1 MPPWLEL
8 ETISLLLEDC
18 FSTELEEVG
27 FSLEELSAV
36 LLDELSAELFAM
48 MLEEL
53 AVMMSEELLFMASVF
68 SSSQVPAIFSEQAK
82 NVIEHAR
89 NKYLNWLI
97 TIPLFWILY
106 LFYPLTEKVV
116 SSGDKPD

>member
-1 MPPWLEL
+1 MPSELEL
-8 ETISLLLEDC
+8 DSGSISLD
-18 FSTELEEVG
+18 
-27 FSLEELSAV
+27 ELSV
-36 LLDELSAELFAM
+36 VPLELSAELFAM

-53 AVMMSEELLFMASVF
+53 AVMMSEELLFIARVF

-89 NKYLNWLI
+89 NKYLNWFI
-97 TIPLFWILY
+97 TILLFLLLY

-116 SSGDKPD
+116 SSGGKPD

>member
-1 MPPWLEL
+1 MPSELEL
-8 ETISLLLEDC
+8 DSGSISLDERRFPLED
-18 FSTELEEVG
+18 SL
-27 FSLEELSAV
+27 FSLDELSV
-36 LLDELSAELFAM
+36 VPLELSAELFAM

-53 AVMMSEELLFMASVF
+53 LSSANVF
-68 SSSQVPAIFSEQAK
+68 SSSHVPVTSEQAK

-97 TIPLFWILY
+97 TIPLFLILY

>member
-1 MPPWLEL
+1 M
-8 ETISLLLEDC
+8 
-18 FSTELEEVG
+18 ELEEMG
-27 FSLEELSAV
+27 FLLEELAAELSFAI
-36 LLDELSAELFAM
+36 LDELSAELFAM

-53 AVMMSEELLFMASVF
+53 LSSANVF
-68 SSSQVPAIFSEQAK
+68 SSSHVPVTSVQAK

-116 SSGDKPD
+116 SSGGKPD

>member
-1 MPPWLEL
+1 MESIHK
-8 ETISLLLEDC
+8 ISLSDDVIVVPL
-18 FSTELEEVG
+18 
-27 FSLEELSAV
+27 
-36 LLDELSAELFAM
+36 ELSAELSAT
-48 MLEEL
+48 LEEL
-53 AVMMSEELLFMASVF
+53 CCANVF
-68 SSSQVPAIFSEQAK
+68 SSSHVPVTSVQAK

-89 NKYLNWLI
+89 NKYLNWFI